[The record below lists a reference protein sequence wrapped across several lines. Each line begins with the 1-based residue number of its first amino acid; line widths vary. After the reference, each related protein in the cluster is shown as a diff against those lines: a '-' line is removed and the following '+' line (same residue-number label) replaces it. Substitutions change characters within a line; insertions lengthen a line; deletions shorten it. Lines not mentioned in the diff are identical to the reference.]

1 MGNVVEY
8 VSKQKMYLCLL
19 MVSVGENKEI
29 FIQVVIIS

>member
-8 VSKQKMYLCLL
+8 VSKPKMYLCLL
-19 MVSVGENKEI
+19 MVSVENKEI